1 MAVANTWSA
10 TGHSVPIHQLR
21 LSSLSSSA
29 SASSSSS
36 PSSSTVSFSD
46 HGFLGKN
53 KKSAAVRVPR
63 RVLSWRN
70 QKNSRFYCLCTSDSN
85 SDNSFSINFS
95 SNGDGSVSSASEW
108 DWNRWT
114 RHFAEI
120 EQADSYASVL
130 KVICLTFVV
139 VRGFSCQFSIC
150 SPIGFF
156 SV

>member
-1 MAVANTWSA
+1 MAVANTWAA
-10 TGHSVPIHQLR
+10 TGHSAPIHQLR

-29 SASSSSS
+29 SASASSSSSS
-36 PSSSTVSFSD
+36 PSSSPSSSTISFSD

-63 RVLSWRN
+63 RVLSLRN
-70 QKNSRFYCLCTSDSN
+70 QKNSRFYCLCTSNSN
-85 SDNSFSINFS
+85 SDSDNSFSINFS

-139 VRGFSCQFSIC
+139 VR
-150 SPIGFF
+150 
-156 SV
+156 V